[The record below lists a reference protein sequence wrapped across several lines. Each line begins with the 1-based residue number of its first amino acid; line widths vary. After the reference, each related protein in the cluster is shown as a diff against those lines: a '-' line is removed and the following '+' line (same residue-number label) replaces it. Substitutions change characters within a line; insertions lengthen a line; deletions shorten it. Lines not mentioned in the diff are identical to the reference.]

1 MSLENY
7 LVKSDVSAT
16 EIRCTFHREE
26 VEQLYKSLQAKG
38 YDEYLSFVR
47 LNLKDILKYI
57 SLSPS
62 QREQNKW
69 INHPEQLLLRFAA
82 LQISEI
88 VLGFQLDICD
98 IAQIVDKG
106 SYRKFHSV
114 IATALAPLLFAQPLT
129 EFPFEGY
136 DSPFVP

>member
-26 VEQLYKSLQAKG
+26 VEQLYKTLQAKG

-88 VLGFQLDICD
+88 VLGFQIDNSEI
-98 IAQIVDKG
+98 
-106 SYRKFHSV
+106 
-114 IATALAPLLFAQPLT
+114 LAKIR
-129 EFPFEGY
+129 
-136 DSPFVP
+136 

>member
-16 EIRCTFHREE
+16 EIRCTFLREE
-26 VEQLYKSLQAKG
+26 VEQLYMTLKAKG
-38 YDEYLSFVR
+38 YDDYLAFVR
-47 LNLKDILKYI
+47 QNLKDILKYI

-62 QREQNKW
+62 QRTQKKW
-69 INHPEQLLLRFAA
+69 INHPEGLLLRFAA
-82 LQISEI
+82 LQLSET
-88 VLGFQLDICD
+88 VLSFQSDICD
-98 IAQIVDKG
+98 IARIVDKD

-114 IATALAPLLFAQPLT
+114 IANALVPLLFAQPLK

-136 DSPFVP
+136 NSPFVS